1 MLESTEN
8 STTSALNEN
17 DNRNISYIKTSSET
31 LNVSTDIHERF
42 SEQTIQKFTPQ
53 PTTSLTTVR
62 YNVLSTS
69 KPKIATT
76 TSLADNG
83 AKGN

>member
-17 DNRNISYIKTSSET
+17 DNRNIYIKTSAET

-53 PTTSLTTVR
+53 PTTSLTTVK

-76 TSLADNG
+76 TSLAEDG